1 MGNVEMRPIR
11 NTLKGLTINPPNY
24 STGTG
29 TTDSR
34 LVKMDRI
41 VKHQLKVQEARER
54 LISRFG
60 FDGREG
66 EIFFEHKGFK
76 KYTLILHED
85 DLSAI
90 KILIDELEP
99 EGAQK

>member
-1 MGNVEMRPIR
+1 MDFNVENQMK
-11 NTLKGLTINPPNY
+11 N
-24 STGTG
+24 
-29 TTDSR
+29 
-34 LVKMDRI
+34 MDRI